1 MNKPPSLRTLLYCYR
16 PHMRFGQN
24 HNQQQHQLLYQYR
37 CSRCHTVLKETKSP
51 IDNSI
56 FRSLKNERCA
66 SCGNVLQ
73 EQTVIVVAVQQ
84 PPFRP
89 SQNNNISPPFPHH
102 PTHVLQSP
110 LPVIFETA
118 YDVQQRSTKLTFDI
132 AEIDSLLDL
141 PDKGGSICVASSRK
155 SRDGGWHANILVTR
169 LCVRALMSS
178 RHGGFGS
185 PCVIFIDAGNCS
197 DIYQCVNFARQY
209 GLDIQKVLDSIMV
222 SRPFTIHQLAGLL
235 IYELGSAAIYRFGA
249 KLVVVSDMLK
259 MFSQEASDPQLD
271 HDEAQ
276 WLLREI
282 AMSLQ
287 RISAQALVVISVN
300 NNDDDNDNN
309 NNRPS
314 QYRSLLPHCDNRI
327 DIAATASSSSHAS
340 HNLQLE
346 ITNHRHHDS
355 KRHCLSLP
363 EREVQFVLAR

>member
-1 MNKPPSLRTLLYCYR
+1 MNKLPSLRTLLYCYR

-24 HNQQQHQLLYQYR
+24 HHQQQLLYQYR
-37 CSRCHTVLKETKSP
+37 CSLCHTVLKETKSP

-66 SCGNVLQ
+66 SCGNILQ
-73 EQTVIVVAVQQ
+73 EQTVIVAVQQ
-84 PPFRP
+84 PSLRP
-89 SQNNNISPPFPHH
+89 SQNNISPPTFQ
-102 PTHVLQSP
+102 TGEGAFV
-110 LPVIFETA
+110 LPVVEKVGMAAGTQIPLSQGA
-118 YDVQQRSTKLTFDI
+118 FDI

-141 PDKGGSICVASSRK
+141 SDRGGSICVASSRK
-155 SRDGGWHANILVTR
+155 SRDGGWHANTLVTR
-169 LCVRALMSS
+169 LCVRALMSR

-185 PCVIFIDAGNCS
+185 PSVIFIDAGNCS

-235 IYELGSAAIYRFGA
+235 IYELESAAIHRFGA

-287 RISAQALVVISVN
+287 RISAQALVIISLN
-300 NNDDDNDNN
+300 NNN

-327 DIAATASSSSHAS
+327 DITATASSDGS

>member
-1 MNKPPSLRTLLYCYR
+1 
-16 PHMRFGQN
+16 MRFGQN
-24 HNQQQHQLLYQYR
+24 HHQQQLLYQYK
-37 CSRCHTVLKETKSP
+37 CSQCDAVLKETKTP
-51 IDNSI
+51 IDSSI
-56 FRSLKNERCA
+56 FRFINNERCA
-66 SCGNVLQ
+66 NCGNILQ
-73 EQTVIVVAVQQ
+73 EQTVVVVQY
-84 PPFRP
+84 PPPLRP
-89 SQNNNISPPFPHH
+89 PQNNISPPPSPH
-102 PTHVLQSP
+102 PVYTLQSQ
-110 LPVIFETA
+110 LPMIFETA
-118 YDVQQRSTKLTFDI
+118 YDIQHRSTKLAFDI

-141 PDKGGSICVASSRK
+141 PDRGGSICIASSRK
-155 SRDGGWHANILVTR
+155 SRDGGRWHANTLITR
-169 LCVRALMSS
+169 LCVRALMSR

-185 PCVIFIDAGNCS
+185 SSVIFIDAGNCS

-235 IYELGSAAIYRFGA
+235 IYGLESAAIHRSGA

-287 RISAQALVVISVN
+287 RISSQALVVISLN
-300 NNDDDNDNN
+300 NNN

-314 QYRSLLPHCDNRI
+314 QYRSFLPRCDNRI
-327 DIAATASSSSHAS
+327 DITTTASSDGS
-340 HNLQLE
+340 HNLHLE
-346 ITNHRHHDS
+346 ITNYHHHDS

>member
-24 HNQQQHQLLYQYR
+24 HHQQQLLYQYR
-37 CSRCHTVLKETKSP
+37 CSRCRTVLKETKSP
-51 IDNSI
+51 IDSSI
-56 FRSLKNERCA
+56 FRSLKNERCV

-73 EQTVIVVAVQQ
+73 EQTVIVAVQQ
-84 PPFRP
+84 PSLRS
-89 SQNNNISPPFPHH
+89 SQNNISSPSPHH
-102 PTHVLQSP
+102 PAHTLPSP
-110 LPVIFETA
+110 LPMIFETA
-118 YDVQQRSTKLTFDI
+118 YDVQQRSDKLAFDI

-141 PDKGGSICVASSRK
+141 SDSGGSICVTSSRE
-155 SRDGGWHANILVTR
+155 R
-169 LCVRALMSS
+169 

-185 PCVIFIDAGNCS
+185 PSVMFIDAGNCS

-209 GLDIQKVLDSIMV
+209 GLDIQKVLDGIMV

-235 IYELGSAAIYRFGA
+235 IYELESAAIHRFGA

-271 HDEAQ
+271 YDEAQ

-287 RISAQALVVISVN
+287 RISAHALVVISLN
-300 NNDDDNDNN
+300 NNN

-327 DIAATASSSSHAS
+327 DIAATASSDGS

-363 EREVQFVLAR
+363 EREVQLVLAR

>member
-1 MNKPPSLRTLLYCYR
+1 
-16 PHMRFGQN
+16 MRVGQN
-24 HNQQQHQLLYQYR
+24 QQHLLYQYR
-37 CSRCHTVLKETKSP
+37 CSRCSTVLKETNSP
-51 IDNSI
+51 IDISI
-56 FRSLKNERCA
+56 LRSFLNERCMV
-66 SCGNVLQ
+66 CDNHLH
-73 EQTVIVVAVQQ
+73 ERTVIVKVQQ
-84 PPFRP
+84 PPLRP
-89 SQNNNISPPFPHH
+89 SENTPPPPAHTLLSPSLSMIPM
-102 PTHVLQSP
+102 
-110 LPVIFETA
+110 IFETA
-118 YDVQQRSTKLTFDI
+118 YDVQQRSHKLSFGI
-132 AEIDSLLDL
+132 SQIDSLIDL
-141 PDKGGSICVASSRK
+141 SDSGGSICVATSKNSK
-155 SRDGGWHANILVTR
+155 DGGFHAQTLLTR
-169 LCVRALMSS
+169 LCVRALMSR

-185 PCVIFIDAGNCS
+185 PSVIFIDAGNCS

-235 IYELGSAAIYRFGA
+235 IYELESAAIHRFGA

-287 RISAQALVVISVN
+287 RISAQALVVISLN
-300 NNDDDNDNN
+300 NNN

-327 DIAATASSSSHAS
+327 DITATASSDGS

-346 ITNHRHHDS
+346 MTNHRHHDS
-355 KRHCLSLP
+355 KRPCLSLP

>member
-1 MNKPPSLRTLLYCYR
+1 
-16 PHMRFGQN
+16 MRFGQN
-24 HNQQQHQLLYQYR
+24 HQQHQLFYQYR
-37 CSRCHTVLKETKSP
+37 CSRCRTVLKETKSL
-51 IDNSI
+51 IDSRI
-56 FRSLKNERCA
+56 FRSINNEKCA
-66 SCGNVLQ
+66 NCGNVLQ
-73 EQTVIVVAVQQ
+73 EQTVIVAVQH
-84 PPFRP
+84 PPLRP
-89 SQNNNISPPFPHH
+89 SQNNISPPSPHH
-102 PTHVLQSP
+102 PAYA
-110 LPVIFETA
+110 LPSQLPMIFETA
-118 YDVQQRSTKLTFDI
+118 YDIQQRSTKLAFDI

-141 PDKGGSICVASSRK
+141 SDKGGSICVVSSRK
-155 SRDGGWHANILVTR
+155 SRDGGWHSNTLVTR
-169 LCVRALMSS
+169 LCVRALMSR

-185 PCVIFIDAGNCS
+185 PSVIFIDAGNCS

-235 IYELGSAAIYRFGA
+235 IYELESAAIHRFDA

-287 RISAQALVVISVN
+287 RISAQAVVVISL
-300 NNDDDNDNN
+300 NN
-309 NNRPS
+309 NNNHIS
-314 QYRSLLPHCDNRI
+314 QYRSLLPRCDNQI
-327 DIAATASSSSHAS
+327 DITATASSDGS
-340 HNLQLE
+340 HNLHLE
-346 ITNHRHHDS
+346 ITNYRHHDS

>member
-1 MNKPPSLRTLLYCYR
+1 M
-16 PHMRFGQN
+16 
-24 HNQQQHQLLYQYR
+24 
-37 CSRCHTVLKETKSP
+37 
-51 IDNSI
+51 
-56 FRSLKNERCA
+56 
-66 SCGNVLQ
+66 
-73 EQTVIVVAVQQ
+73 
-84 PPFRP
+84 
-89 SQNNNISPPFPHH
+89 
-102 PTHVLQSP
+102 
-110 LPVIFETA
+110 IFETA
-118 YDVQQRSTKLTFDI
+118 YDVQQRSAKLAFDI

-141 PDKGGSICVASSRK
+141 SDSGGGSICVASSRE
-155 SRDGGWHANILVTR
+155 SRDGGWHANTLITR
-169 LCVRALMSS
+169 LCVRALMSR

-185 PCVIFIDAGNCS
+185 PSVIFIDAGNCS

-209 GLDIQKVLDSIMV
+209 GLDIQKVLDGIMV

-235 IYELGSAAIYRFGA
+235 IYELESAAIHRFGA

-271 HDEAQ
+271 YDEAQ

-287 RISAQALVVISVN
+287 RISAHALVVISLN
-300 NNDDDNDNN
+300 NNN

-327 DIAATASSSSHAS
+327 DIAATASSDGS

-363 EREVQFVLAR
+363 EREVQLVLAR

>member
-1 MNKPPSLRTLLYCYR
+1 MK
-16 PHMRFGQN
+16 FGQN
-24 HNQQQHQLLYQYR
+24 HHQQRLLYQYR
-37 CSRCHTVLKETKSP
+37 CSRCRTVLKETTSP

-56 FRSLKNERCA
+56 FCSINNERCA

-73 EQTVIVVAVQQ
+73 EQTVIIAVQQ
-84 PPFRP
+84 LSLRP
-89 SQNNNISPPFPHH
+89 SQNNISPPSPHH
-102 PTHVLQSP
+102 PAHALPSP
-110 LPVIFETA
+110 LPMIFETA
-118 YDVQQRSTKLTFDI
+118 YEVQQRSTKLAFDI
-132 AEIDSLLDL
+132 AKIDSLLDL
-141 PDKGGSICVASSRK
+141 SDRRGSICVASSRK
-155 SRDGGWHANILVTR
+155 SRDGGWHANTLVTR
-169 LCVRALMSS
+169 LCVRALMSR

-185 PCVIFIDAGNCS
+185 PSVIFIDAGNCS

-235 IYELGSAAIYRFGA
+235 IYELESAAIHCFGA

-287 RISAQALVVISVN
+287 RISAQALVVISL
-300 NNDDDNDNN
+300 NN
-309 NNRPS
+309 NNNHPS
-314 QYRSLLPHCDNRI
+314 QYRSFLPHCDNRI
-327 DIAATASSSSHAS
+327 DITDTASSDGS

-355 KRHCLSLP
+355 KHHCLSLP

>member
-1 MNKPPSLRTLLYCYR
+1 M
-16 PHMRFGQN
+16 
-24 HNQQQHQLLYQYR
+24 
-37 CSRCHTVLKETKSP
+37 
-51 IDNSI
+51 
-56 FRSLKNERCA
+56 
-66 SCGNVLQ
+66 
-73 EQTVIVVAVQQ
+73 
-84 PPFRP
+84 
-89 SQNNNISPPFPHH
+89 
-102 PTHVLQSP
+102 
-110 LPVIFETA
+110 IFETA
-118 YDVQQRSTKLTFDI
+118 YDVQQRSAKLAFDI

-141 PDKGGSICVASSRK
+141 SDSGGSICVASSRE
-155 SRDGGWHANILVTR
+155 SRDGGWHANTLVTR
-169 LCVRALMSS
+169 LCVRALMSR

-185 PCVIFIDAGNCS
+185 PSVLFIDAGNCS

-209 GLDIQKVLDSIMV
+209 GLDIQKVLDGIMV

-235 IYELGSAAIYRFGA
+235 IYELESAAIHRFGA

-271 HDEAQ
+271 YDEAQ

-287 RISAQALVVISVN
+287 RISAHALVVISLN
-300 NNDDDNDNN
+300 SNN

-327 DIAATASSSSHAS
+327 DIAATASSDGS

-363 EREVQFVLAR
+363 EREVQLVLAR

>member
-24 HNQQQHQLLYQYR
+24 HHQQQLLYQYR
-37 CSRCHTVLKETKSP
+37 CSRCRTVLKETKSP
-51 IDNSI
+51 IDSSI
-56 FRSLKNERCA
+56 FRSLKNERCV

-73 EQTVIVVAVQQ
+73 EQIVIVAVQQ
-84 PPFRP
+84 PSLRS
-89 SQNNNISPPFPHH
+89 SQNNISSPSPHH
-102 PTHVLQSP
+102 PAHTLPSP
-110 LPVIFETA
+110 LPMIFETA
-118 YDVQQRSTKLTFDI
+118 YDVQQRSAKLAFDI

-141 PDKGGSICVASSRK
+141 SDSGGSICVASSRE
-155 SRDGGWHANILVTR
+155 SRDGGWHANTLVTR
-169 LCVRALMSS
+169 LCVRALMSR

-185 PCVIFIDAGNCS
+185 PSVIFIDAGNCS

-209 GLDIQKVLDSIMV
+209 GLDIQKVLDGIMV

-235 IYELGSAAIYRFGA
+235 IYELESAAIHRFGA

-271 HDEAQ
+271 YDEAQ

-287 RISAQALVVISVN
+287 RISAHALVVISL
-300 NNDDDNDNN
+300 NN
-309 NNRPS
+309 NNNNHPS

-327 DIAATASSSSHAS
+327 DIAATASSDGS

-363 EREVQFVLAR
+363 EREVQLVLAR

>member
-1 MNKPPSLRTLLYCYR
+1 MNKLPSLRTLLYCYR

-24 HNQQQHQLLYQYR
+24 HHQQQLLYRYR
-37 CSRCHTVLKETKSP
+37 CSRCRTVLKETKSP

-73 EQTVIVVAVQQ
+73 EQTVIVAVQQ
-84 PPFRP
+84 PSLRP
-89 SQNNNISPPFPHH
+89 SQNNISPISPHH
-102 PTHVLQSP
+102 PAHALPSP
-110 LPVIFETA
+110 LPMIFETA
-118 YDVQQRSTKLTFDI
+118 YDVQQRSTKLAFDI

-141 PDKGGSICVASSRK
+141 SDRGGSICVASSRK
-155 SRDGGWHANILVTR
+155 SRDGGWHANTLVTR
-169 LCVRALMSS
+169 LCVRALMSR

-185 PCVIFIDAGNCS
+185 PSVIFIDAGNCS

-235 IYELGSAAIYRFGA
+235 IYELESAAIHRFGA

-287 RISAQALVVISVN
+287 RISAQALVIISLN
-300 NNDDDNDNN
+300 NNN

-327 DIAATASSSSHAS
+327 DITATASSDGS